1 MLRSVIAPWIFAA
14 AVGACPAGAQMVNPD
29 HMLISPQQLA
39 QHLHDKDLV
48 ILQVGPEPGY
58 RAGHIANSRRLAL
71 TDISTPFAPGALNL
85 EMPDEPTLRASLE
98 RYGISDHSHVVVVF
112 DSEWVSPTT
121 RALLT
126 LEYVGLGDRVAML
139 DGGLAAWKRAGF
151 PVTTDSVP
159 APAPGRITTRF
170 MPSLIVDHAYVQ
182 AHRDTPHAHVLDAR
196 DTSFYNGPAQP
207 NRSAGHIPGARS
219 LPFTSFH
226 DDNNVWLSKAAI
238 EQKFRAVGIEPG
250 DTVVAYCHVGQQA
263 TVVILAA
270 QLTGHPAR
278 LYDGSFQ
285 DWTMRK
291 LPTEGGR

>member
-1 MLRSVIAPWIFAA
+1 MLRSVIMPWILVAA
-14 AVGACPAGAQMVNPD
+14 GSYPVGAQVVNPD
-29 HMLISPQQLA
+29 HFIVTPQQLS

-48 ILQVGPEPGY
+48 ILQIGPEPAY
-58 RAGHIANSRRLAL
+58 RAAHIANARFLKLA
-71 TDISTPFAPGALNL
+71 DISTPFSPGTLNL
-85 EMPDEPTLRASLE
+85 EMPDEPTLRANLE
-98 RYGISDHSHVVVVF
+98 RYGISDRSHVVVVF

-121 RALLT
+121 RAVLT
-126 LEYVGLGDRVAML
+126 LEYAGLGDRVAML
-139 DGGLAAWKRAGF
+139 DGGLAAWRRAGL
-151 PVTTDSVP
+151 PVTADSTPVP
-159 APAPGRITTRF
+159 TPGRITTRF
-170 MPSLIVDHAYVQ
+170 MPTLIVDYAYVQ
-182 AHRDTPHAHVLDAR
+182 AHRDAAHARVFDAR
-196 DTSFYNGPAQP
+196 DTSFYNGPAQA

-238 EQKFRAVGIEPG
+238 EQKFRAAGVEPG

-263 TVVILAA
+263 TVVIVAA

-291 LPTEGGR
+291 LPTEGGH